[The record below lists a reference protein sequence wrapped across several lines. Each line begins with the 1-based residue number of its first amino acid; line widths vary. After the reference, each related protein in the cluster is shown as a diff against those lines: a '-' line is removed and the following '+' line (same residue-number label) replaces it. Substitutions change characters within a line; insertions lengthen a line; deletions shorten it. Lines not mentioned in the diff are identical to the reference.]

1 MPNFFYS
8 NVYNNKR
15 LKILNT
21 IYIRSEKC
29 WLLGIVWE
37 KLNISRVLGFIYIW
51 NKSWRRLVFLKSFLF
66 LERKWAHNL
75 KRIFKL

>member
-1 MPNFFYS
+1 MLATWHS
-8 NVYNNKR
+8 V
-15 LKILNT
+15 
-21 IYIRSEKC
+21 
-29 WLLGIVWE
+29 G

-51 NKSWRRLVFLKSFLF
+51 NKSWRRLVFFSFLF